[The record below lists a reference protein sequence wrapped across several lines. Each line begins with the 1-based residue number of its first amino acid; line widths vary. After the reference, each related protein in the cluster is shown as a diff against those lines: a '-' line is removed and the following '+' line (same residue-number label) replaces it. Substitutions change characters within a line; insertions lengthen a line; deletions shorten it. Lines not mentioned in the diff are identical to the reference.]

1 MSITRRYIVFDEIE
15 KEETAALLYEK
26 ISCNLFIQCIKTNI
40 ISLIEQTTD
49 SVMVNNNDEL

>member
-26 ISCNLFIQCIKTNI
+26 ISYNLFIQCIKTNI
-40 ISLIEQTTD
+40 IPLIEQTND
-49 SVMVNNNDEL
+49 SVLVNNNDEL